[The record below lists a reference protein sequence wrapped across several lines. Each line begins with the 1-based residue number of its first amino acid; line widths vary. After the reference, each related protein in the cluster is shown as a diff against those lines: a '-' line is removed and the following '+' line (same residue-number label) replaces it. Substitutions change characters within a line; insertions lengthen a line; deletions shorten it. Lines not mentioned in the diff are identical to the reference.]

1 MSTTKLV
8 RKSLFTKP
16 YLLTAEELT
25 QYGQDINLVGFDP
38 QLNLTSDDSNVVLKY
53 GVPSSPKILNWVEP
67 YEIGGIN
74 YTLFFTEV
82 NSGLNV
88 GDKVFIINGTYD
100 SNLLI
105 QQDKYKKGH
114 DGYKVLWIDRCKV
127 VLDIVFT
134 GNLPTNDYETS
145 QDDFDKLV
153 KVYYL
158 RDQNDFIQANR
169 QVSTRGGTFSYKFGY
184 NQNSIVYTDTNFSS
198 IADSWGTSYGLT
210 GSPGFY
216 IKNGTSSWVNITSDF
231 ISGSFSI
238 AAADNSDKILIL
250 NNSFQFNNNDFKEN
264 LVYYWNSVTGT
275 YDVWVKHENKNVPI
289 LTRSNF
295 RDGTFNGTWNGGVY
309 GSNEKRIGWTSS
321 TAIWNHGTL
330 LNIIWEKGIMNS
342 LYSQPE
348 SFIADYT
355 FIGTYSTSPYQKS
368 TNPDNDGYGYNFIIN
383 SEIRNA
389 VIRNANVSN
398 SAIGATG
405 SSASFYNIVEEHVNN
420 RITEQFLQDNFNNT
434 LVNKALFDSC
444 EFRNSNIQNAIVR
457 NSRSH
462 NSRFYNVKSI
472 NTQFKKSI
480 FKNSNYISDNTIK
493 ILDYKEFNYSEVLQ
507 GTETHKVYKFYINK
521 RSYEKFQF
529 KDYFYI
535 KGLVINDGSDN
546 LINFFDKR
554 LKIGPWR
561 EYIDIYDG
569 TTYIKQGIDFD
580 CFISTPIENQ
590 YDYAVNTTIAGGYLL
605 TENLDSN
612 YSIDI
617 FVKYVPTA
625 QIDPNSIRFVDIIDF
640 SNAYISNSDFESGV
654 FENSTWNSGNHIN
667 FNNDVIIN
675 NNSSVGGDYDIQI
688 DGTQSLVVKTKSQGY
703 ELEQDYIKEGE
714 IIFING
720 LDYDSRGKVTSLSI
734 SASGSNYNTAIGVT
748 TSGGSGTG
756 LIVDIIAQP
765 IGAVYDFDVATA
777 GSGFIAGTY
786 TYNTIG
792 GSGSNLTISLNN
804 GLNPTIVNPGSGYV
818 NGDVV
823 QIDRSPAFGTND
835 YITITS
841 VSVGDIVSVT
851 VSNTGLGYQIDDL
864 VTLSGGSGDAIL
876 RVTDITGSLTRLGDT
891 YKIRSVVNTNE
902 ITLDEVSSNI
912 ISTLLPGGLFSTYDA
927 KNRWGYL
934 SKAKFYKSKIVS
946 GIFRRAYFNTSLIKN
961 DRYDLSDR
969 DFGNIEKIKTLLVT
983 DTLFS
988 NVNNYI
994 SNATY
999 MNSFFVGG
1007 TDVWENGILYNSI
1020 WNGGIFNNGLVKQ
1033 STWFNGT
1040 FNDGLFYDNRTYD
1053 DIFSNSYNANSISS
1067 YYIQG
1072 DSFSNNRFSWQN
1084 GDFQNG
1090 EFYKSDWENGNF
1102 NNGKFYY
1109 SKFYNGFINGGI
1121 LGDLSIPSETTT
1133 IYNGVINYT
1142 TVDNANISAISTGTI
1157 SNIIW
1162 NDGIFNSGV
1171 FQASGTNSAI
1181 WNNGIFNGG
1190 IFTDLA
1196 KWKNGIFNGGKFK
1209 SHFGFYNLFTI
1220 TSNSTQVN
1228 LYDSVD
1234 VQSNYSWED
1243 GIFNGGE
1250 FGNFDNDLNI
1260 YENSTW
1266 YQGIFNGG
1274 YFKGKVWN
1282 DGVFISGEFV
1292 GSYEPSVIGGLTSSN
1307 ANMQVNSFSGGNFFG
1322 LWKSGYVSDSVDI
1335 YRAQDL
1341 YTTLDRSSDISN
1353 QNNDAILRNILW
1365 MGGTFSHPSG
1375 LLQNS
1380 VWLSGVF
1387 EKGRFLRSS
1396 FNPYVQKLGFIGRA
1410 YNINSTN
1417 NLFNYNDDECYW
1429 LNGTLEDSDF
1439 YISNWYNGQFISGT
1453 ASGMIWKNGTVN
1465 YMNAY
1470 NIFWEDGLWKNG
1482 NWYGSNFITS
1492 ATGSVLDDFT
1502 RQILFRGMSW
1512 SGTAST
1518 HVWNIFLN
1526 ENLSNIDQT
1535 SNSGDDLAFSWIPNL
1550 SSNDLIPTEP
1560 IYGTAYGDS
1569 QNSFATIAWYLT
1581 DDTFIGADDQK
1592 YSNDI
1597 GAIQKQLWIKAPF
1610 YNPTDIVPSSWDFEY
1625 TTDGVTW
1632 AILGSTFNPTL
1643 PSNYEPIDII
1653 NDSLPYEIK
1662 YRLFAT
1668 NISGQTVYSNII
1680 TFKVLPSYILSL
1692 GDDVVTP
1699 INFDTQSGPLTFN
1712 KQGTLTAYRT
1722 TAFTI
1727 QLRANSSGV
1736 GYIQGRMVIS
1746 GNTYNTPQTYTFSTP
1761 QSINV
1766 SIPAGSEGRQYNY
1779 TLSCIISSTSQQGSV
1794 QLL

>member
-1 MSTTKLV
+1 MASTKLV
-8 RKSLFTKP
+8 KKSLFTKP
-16 YLLTAEELT
+16 YLLTAEELA

-53 GVPSSPKILNWVEP
+53 GIPSSPKILNWVEP
-67 YEIGGIN
+67 YEVGGIN

-82 NSGLNV
+82 NSGLKV

-134 GNLPTNDYETS
+134 GSLPTNEYEES

-184 NQNSIVYTDTNFSS
+184 NQNSIIYADTNFSQ
-198 IADSWGTSYGLT
+198 IIDDWGQSNPITDA
-210 GSPGFY
+210 PGFY
-216 IKNGTSSWVNITSDF
+216 IKNGTTWSNITNDF
-231 ISGSFSI
+231 ILGSFSVVVTDD
-238 AAADNSDKILIL
+238 ADKILIL
-250 NNSFQFNNNDFKEN
+250 NNSFTFANNEFKEN
-264 LVYYWNSVTGT
+264 LVYYWNQVTNT

-309 GSNEKRIGWTSS
+309 GSNVKRLGWTSS

-330 LNIIWEKGIMNS
+330 LNTVWERGIMNS
-342 LYSQPE
+342 IYSQPE
-348 SFIADYT
+348 SFIADYI
-355 FIGTYSTSPYQKS
+355 FVGTQSTSPYQKS

-457 NSRSH
+457 NSRGY

-493 ILDYKEFNYSEVLQ
+493 ILAYKEFNYSDTQ
-507 GTETHKVYKFYINK
+507 STETHKVYKFYINK

-535 KGLVINDGSDN
+535 KGLVINDGTNS
-546 LINFFDKR
+546 LTNFFDRR

-561 EYIDIYDG
+561 DYIDIYDG
-569 TTYIKQGIDFD
+569 STYIKQGIDFD
-580 CFISTPIENQ
+580 CFISTPLENQ
-590 YDYAVNTTIAGGYLL
+590 YDYSVDTTSPGGYQLN
-605 TENLDSN
+605 ENLDAN

-617 FVKYVPTA
+617 FVKYNTDNGGV
-625 QIDPNSIRFVDIIDF
+625 QINPNSIRFIDIIDV

-675 NNSSVGGDYDIQI
+675 NNSTVGGDYDISI
-688 DGTQSLVVKTKSQGY
+688 NGTQSLVVKTRSQGN

-734 SASGSNYNTAIGVT
+734 SASGSNYNTATGIST
-748 TSGGSGTG
+748 TGGSGTG
-756 LIVDIIAQP
+756 LTVDITTNP
-765 IGAVYDFDVATA
+765 IGAVYGFIVATA
-777 GSGFIAGTY
+777 GSGFVSGTY

-804 GLNPTIVNPGSGYV
+804 GNNPTIVNPGIGYEA
-818 NGDVV
+818 GDIVE
-823 QIDRSPAFGTND
+823 IDRFSAAGGSND
-835 YITITS
+835 YIQITS
-841 VSVGDIVSVT
+841 VSVGDIVSAT
-851 VSNTGLGYQIDDL
+851 VSNTGLGYQVSDL
-864 VTLSGGSGDAIL
+864 ITVSGGSAVL
-876 RVTDITGSLTRLGDT
+876 EVTGITGSLTRLGDT
-891 YKIRSVVNTNE
+891 YKIISVVNNNE
-902 ITLDEVSSNI
+902 ITLDEVLSNS
-912 ISTLLPGGLFSTYDA
+912 ISTLLPGGLFSTYNA

-934 SKAKFYKSKIVS
+934 SKTKFYKSKVVS
-946 GIFRRAYFNTSLIKN
+946 GIFKRAYFNTSLIKN
-961 DRYDLSDR
+961 DRYDLSDK

-988 NVNNYI
+988 NVNNYV

-1020 WNGGIFNNGLVKQ
+1020 WNGGLFNNGLVKE
-1033 STWFNGT
+1033 STWIDGI
-1040 FNDGLFYDNRTYD
+1040 FNDGLFYNNKTYD
-1053 DIFSNSYNANSISS
+1053 DIFSNNYNINSISS

-1072 DSFSNNRFSWQN
+1072 SSFSNNRFSWQN

-1121 LGDLSIPSETTT
+1121 LGDLSIPSDTTI
-1133 IYNGVINYT
+1133 IYNGIINYT
-1142 TVDNANISAISTGTI
+1142 NVDNANISAISTGTV

-1171 FQASGTNSAI
+1171 FQASETNSAT

-1196 KWKNGIFNGGKFK
+1196 KWKNGIFNGGKFN
-1209 SHFGFYNLFTI
+1209 SYFGFYNLFTYG
-1220 TSNSTQVN
+1220 TSIQVN
-1228 LYDSVD
+1228 LYDSIID
-1234 VQSNYSWED
+1234 IKDNYSWED

-1250 FGNFDNDLNI
+1250 FGEEELNR
-1260 YENSTW
+1260 NSTW
-1266 YQGIFNGG
+1266 YQGIFNSG

-1292 GSYEPSVIGGLTSSN
+1292 GSYEQSVIGGLTSSN
-1307 ANMQVNSFSGGNFFG
+1307 ANTQVNTFSNGNFFG
-1322 LWKSGYVSDSVDI
+1322 LWKSGYVSDSTDL
-1335 YRAQDL
+1335 YRPQDL
-1341 YTTLDRSSDISN
+1341 YTSLNRSTDISN
-1353 QNNDAILRNILW
+1353 RNNDAILRNILW

-1396 FNPYVQKLGFIGRA
+1396 FNPYVQKLGFVGRP
-1410 YNINSTN
+1410 YNISSSNS
-1417 NLFNYNDDECYW
+1417 LFNYNDDDCYW

-1453 ASGMIWKNGTVN
+1453 ASGMIWKNGIVN

-1492 ATGSVLDDFT
+1492 STGSVVDDFT

-1512 SGTAST
+1512 SGTSST
-1518 HVWNIFLN
+1518 HVWNIFLD
-1526 ENLSNIDQT
+1526 ENLSNVNQT
-1535 SNSGDDLAFSWIPNL
+1535 EGSGDDLVFSWTPTL
-1550 SSNDLIPTEP
+1550 SSNDLVPIEPT
-1560 IYGTAYGDS
+1560 YGTGSYGDN
-1569 QNSFATIAWYLT
+1569 QNNFATIAWYLT
-1581 DDTFIGADDQK
+1581 DDTFIGAEDQK

-1597 GAIQKQLWIKAPF
+1597 GVSQKQLWIKAPF
-1610 YNPTDIVPSSWDFEY
+1610 YDPTDIIPGTWDLQY
-1625 TTDGVTW
+1625 TTDNGITW
-1632 AILGSTFNPTL
+1632 GLLGSTFDPTS
-1643 PSNYEPIDII
+1643 PSNYELIDII
-1653 NDSLPYEIK
+1653 NDALPYEIK
-1662 YRLFAT
+1662 YRLYAS
-1668 NISGQTVYSNII
+1668 NVSGQTVYSNTI
-1680 TFKVLPSYILSL
+1680 TFKILPSYTFSS
-1692 GDDVVTP
+1692 GDEVVTP
-1699 INFDTQSGPLTFN
+1699 TQFDTQSGAYTFN
-1712 KQGTLTAYRT
+1712 RQGTLTAYRT
-1722 TAFTI
+1722 STFTI
-1727 QLRANSSGV
+1727 QLQASSSGT
-1736 GYIQGRMVIS
+1736 GYIQGKLVIA
-1746 GNTYNTPQTYTFSTP
+1746 GNTSTTPQTYVTNTPQTIS
-1761 QSINV
+1761 V
-1766 SIPAGSEGRQYNY
+1766 SIPAGLEGRQYNY
-1779 TLSCIISSTSQQGSV
+1779 TLSCIINNTLQQGSV
-1794 QLL
+1794 QIL